1 MHTVKYG
8 ETLFSVARKYPDIP
22 IRKII
27 SLNHLTDISLLQEGQ
42 ILKVKTTKTKAK
54 PRVPKKA
61 QVTSTSTQPATASPP
76 PQTTGSVPSWLC
88 WVQYALAGLI
98 SVWAVWRLNKKMAK
112 IAAENIVMQADM
124 LRKQQRYWTS
134 ILANDR
140 SGLEQGFQR
149 PERWASEE
157 AQEDYDA
164 VPEAS
169 PWTKVCAAFMM
180 WRFWSGSKTSLLG
193 EDSIVSREDGRALSR
208 FRPDETPP
216 KPEPEPEIEG
226 SSFDYII

>member
-1 MHTVKYG
+1 
-8 ETLFSVARKYPDIP
+8 
-22 IRKII
+22 
-27 SLNHLTDISLLQEGQ
+27 
-42 ILKVKTTKTKAK
+42 
-54 PRVPKKA
+54 
-61 QVTSTSTQPATASPP
+61 
-76 PQTTGSVPSWLC
+76 
-88 WVQYALAGLI
+88 
-98 SVWAVWRLNKKMAK
+98 MAK
-112 IAAENIVMQADM
+112 IAAENIVIQADM

-140 SGLEQGFQR
+140 NGLEQGFQR

-164 VPEAS
+164 DSEAS

-216 KPEPEPEIEG
+216 KQEETEPEVEG